1 MTSVPPA
8 KKRLPARA
16 RPPGGAVSHIVRGT
30 KEYELLCTSKYYFA
44 FNTPNT
50 IDRWLQFSFLCHIKG
65 TLEDNAATTVGS
77 YILAHREQ
85 SGSSDRGN
93 LRRSF
98 SSKHSAA
105 LRPNSASL
113 IQIIS
118 TPLIAM
124 AGNPPQTASAPPTSA
139 SLKSFQDKYKLVQ
152 TKKNPNIAARRPPIQ
167 QPSNLHLFVRAG
179 LPFLLFSVGAS
190 LMLKSGLEGKNTDR
204 DKSKGFVSKS
214 ERQARLDAERDQMME
229 KLNKR
234 IKTVEFDNTK
244 RIERPEEILERRK
257 KERDERNRW
266 YKRSWRWVTRQ
277 S

>member
-1 MTSVPPA
+1 MD
-8 KKRLPARA
+8 
-16 RPPGGAVSHIVRGT
+16 
-30 KEYELLCTSKYYFA
+30 YYSCS
-44 FNTPNT
+44 
-50 IDRWLQFSFLCHIKG
+50 Q
-65 TLEDNAATTVGS
+65 
-77 YILAHREQ
+77 Q
-85 SGSSDRGN
+85 SGSSNRGN
-93 LRRSF
+93 LRRHFPSNIPQRCARTRLASF
-98 SSKHSAA
+98 NPSQ
-105 LRPNSASL
+105 P
-113 IQIIS
+113 
-118 TPLIAM
+118 PVIAM

-139 SLKSFQDKYKLVQ
+139 SLKSFQDKYKLVHQ
-152 TKKNPNIAARRPPIQ
+152 TNKNPNIPARRPPIQ
-167 QPSNLHLFVRAG
+167 LPSNLHLFVRAG

-257 KERDERNRW
+257 KEREDRNRW
-266 YKRSWRWVTRQ
+266 YKRSWRWATRQ